1 MPRVRLH
8 ARMNVAGRYL
18 ERGAE
23 VDVPVD
29 VATALVV
36 GGMAALVRG
45 VQPETPERGVAS
57 EKTTRG
63 RR

>member
-1 MPRVRLH
+1 MLRVRLH
-8 ARMNVAGRYL
+8 ARMNVAGRHL

-29 VATALVV
+29 LATSLVAA
-36 GGMAALVRG
+36 GMAVLVRG
-45 VQPETPERGVAS
+45 VQPETPERVVLV